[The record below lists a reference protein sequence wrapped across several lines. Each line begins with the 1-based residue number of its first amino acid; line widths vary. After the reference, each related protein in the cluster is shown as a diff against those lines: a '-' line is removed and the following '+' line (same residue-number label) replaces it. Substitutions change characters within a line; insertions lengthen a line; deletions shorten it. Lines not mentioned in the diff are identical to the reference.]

1 MTRVRRDEDDNDTHD
16 DHDHGEGENHEEDDH
31 DDHDHEEHEED
42 DDHNHGAETVSSEEE
57 WSTAQM
63 WGYGV
68 LANSVLVLLSIIGI
82 LSVKCSNEKN
92 FQYITDIF
100 LGLAVSTMLGDAILH
115 IIPIFLGLHK
125 HEAEE
130 EGHEGE

>member
-1 MTRVRRDEDDNDTHD
+1 MRRDEDENDTHDHDHDHDHGEDEDDHDDDDNHD
-16 DHDHGEGENHEEDDH
+16 DHDHG
-31 DDHDHEEHEED
+31 
-42 DDHNHGAETVSSEEE
+42 AEQATNDEE

-82 LSVKCSNEKN
+82 LSVKCTNEKS
-92 FQYITDIF
+92 FQYVTDIF

-125 HEAEE
+125 HEEE
-130 EGHEGE
+130 EGGHEGKWKLNRIET